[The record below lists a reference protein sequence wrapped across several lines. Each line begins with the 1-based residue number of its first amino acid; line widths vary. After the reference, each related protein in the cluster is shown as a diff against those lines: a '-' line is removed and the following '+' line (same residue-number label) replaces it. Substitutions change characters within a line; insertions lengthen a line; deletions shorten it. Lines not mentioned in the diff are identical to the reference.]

1 MDFLNIYA
9 LLVAAVV
16 TLPIGYIWYGILF
29 EKIWMKETGLT
40 YEKLKGSN
48 IFLMYGLSLFFAFL
62 IAFILQFNVIH
73 QWGAIALTDKLGK
86 LPSYTAFMADYSNEF
101 RTFGHGALHGFMMGL
116 FFIFPLIATN
126 ALYERKSWK
135 YIFINSGYWTVCM
148 IVMGGIISAWK

>member
-1 MDFLNIYA
+1 MEFLNIYA

-16 TLPIGYIWYGILF
+16 TLPIGYIWYGMLF

-86 LPSYTAFMADYSNEF
+86 LPSYATFMADYGNEF